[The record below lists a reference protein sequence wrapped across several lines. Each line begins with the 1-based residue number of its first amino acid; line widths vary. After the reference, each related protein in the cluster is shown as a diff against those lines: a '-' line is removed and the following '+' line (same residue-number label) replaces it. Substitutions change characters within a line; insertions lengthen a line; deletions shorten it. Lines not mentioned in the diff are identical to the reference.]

1 MTQLKIRVKIC
12 GIRNLDDALFAAEAG
27 ADFIG
32 LVFVPGRHRRLD
44 PSAAKVI
51 VSGLKDAGAAPQVVG
66 LFADQ
71 DLEEV
76 NRTIE
81 VCGLDLAQLCGQE
94 SLDYCTQTRA
104 KVIKVVHIAEPVRRS
119 GYPSTSSG
127 RTGPAGGENVPPGG
141 ENVSPGGEPVFVRD
155 EPVSVRDEPVSVRG
169 EPVSVRGEPVSVRGE
184 PVEPPAIEATIP
196 ELVRRVDAYRE
207 AGHLVTLDRLVE
219 GLQGGTGESF
229 DWSIAAQ
236 LSRQGSSFLLAG
248 GLAPDNVGQA
258 VATVRPWGVDVSSGV
273 ETNGDKDHEKIRRF
287 IYNARQR
294 SAVSDQHFAST

>member
-1 MTQLKIRVKIC
+1 MTKVKIC
-12 GIRNLDDALFAAEAG
+12 GIRNLDDALVAAEAG

-32 LVFVPGRHRRLD
+32 LVFVPGRRRRLD

-51 VSGLKDAGAAPQVVG
+51 VSGLKDADAAPQVVG

-81 VCGLDLAQLCGQE
+81 TCGLDLAQLCGQE
-94 SLDYCTQTRA
+94 SLEYCTQTRA
-104 KVIKVVHIAEPVRRS
+104 KVIKVVHI
-119 GYPSTSSG
+119 PSSAS
-127 RTGPAGGENVPPGG
+127 PEQVPQ
-141 ENVSPGGEPVFVRD
+141 
-155 EPVSVRDEPVSVRG
+155 
-169 EPVSVRGEPVSVRGE
+169 
-184 PVEPPAIEATIP
+184 
-196 ELVRRVDAYRE
+196 ELVKRVNAYRE

-248 GLAPDNVGQA
+248 GLAPNNVGQA

-273 ETNGDKDHEKIRRF
+273 ETNGDKDHEKIREF
-287 IYNARQR
+287 IRNAKEQ
-294 SAVSDQHFAST
+294 SAVSDQPSA